1 VFYAGSQKSKELRRR
16 WIRRNWRP
24 PVFKPTSPLHSK
36 IPDLQPSAEGPP
48 SGPLT
53 SQSACSKCL
62 GLDHFRKYC
71 RNMVRCKF
79 CYNYG
84 HISISYLSKSHR
96 SRKFRP
102 ISRVESEGSCP
113 PSFLHQSSPPPRCLR
128 LLPATPIC
136 HIHSGKPQPFSH
148 GELGLR
154 PHPPCSQG
162 LRPR

>member
-102 ISRVESEGSCP
+102 ISRVESEGSRP
-113 PSFLHQSSPPPRCLR
+113 PPFYISHPLLLDASVSSPPPQF
-128 LLPATPIC
+128 ATSTVENLNP
-136 HIHSGKPQPFSH
+136 SVMAN
-148 GELGLR
+148 
-154 PHPPCSQG
+154 
-162 LRPR
+162 